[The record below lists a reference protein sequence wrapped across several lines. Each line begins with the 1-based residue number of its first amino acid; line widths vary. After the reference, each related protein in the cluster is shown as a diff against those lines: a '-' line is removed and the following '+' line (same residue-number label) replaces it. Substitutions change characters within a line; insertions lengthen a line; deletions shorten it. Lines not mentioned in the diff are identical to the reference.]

1 MNMAIMTIYIA
12 LFCILSLQLFITG
25 LHKMETEGR
34 KVNMGSL
41 MNSTKDIAAF
51 HKLISA
57 TSWCHAIATA

>member
-1 MNMAIMTIYIA
+1 MNMAIMTIYIV

-51 HKLISA
+51 HK
-57 TSWCHAIATA
+57 

>member
-12 LFCILSLQLFITG
+12 LFCILPLQLFITG

-51 HKLISA
+51 HK
-57 TSWCHAIATA
+57 

>member
-1 MNMAIMTIYIA
+1 MNMAIMTIYIV
-12 LFCILSLQLFITG
+12 LFCILPLQLFITG

-57 TSWCHAIATA
+57 ALWCHAIATA